1 VRSECRDLD
10 RGSCGARSLENKKIA
25 VGGGRAGGG
34 EKRGWDGSVCQKKRF
49 GEEHE

>member
-10 RGSCGARSLENKKIA
+10 CGSCGARSLENKIIA
-25 VGGGRAGGG
+25 VGGRGGG
-34 EKRGWDGSVCQKKRF
+34 EKRGWQRGVCQKKRF

>member
-1 VRSECRDLD
+1 MSAGIWIAEVVE
-10 RGSCGARSLENKKIA
+10 LEVWKIKKIA
-25 VGGGRAGGG
+25 VGGGRGGGG